1 MITPD
6 PVAPPATMGQR
17 IGRWWWVVLV
27 AVAVTAVGLLTASDG
42 TTTTDLHP
50 RNPGPNGTMAAV
62 EILQRQGIEVITVTT
77 WPDALAV
84 LDSRSTLLLAN
95 PQHLSDAHLR
105 QLAEVDA
112 DVVIA
117 GNPYIA
123 LGPLTDAVTTSP
135 LGTPSPVAARCD
147 DPDAVA
153 AHRISASIGGVSPAR
168 PGVTLCFPT
177 AEDTGVYAVWEQSG
191 HTWRYL
197 AAPALMTNAL
207 LADDGN
213 AALTVR
219 ALGHH
224 ERLVWFLPSRVSAG
238 VAPLPPLFAPL
249 GLLAGGVALTL
260 AVWRGRRLGRVVIE
274 PLPVAVP
281 PAEAI
286 LGRAH
291 LYRRARATAHAGAAL
306 RAGTARRLARH
317 LGLPRSAG
325 PDALVPA
332 VAAAAGW
339 LPDAVAGLLYH
350 RFPSSDAELVALS
363 TALRTLEREVH
374 RNDH

>member
-1 MITPD
+1 MI
-6 PVAPPATMGQR
+6 R
-17 IGRWWWVVLV
+17 Y
-27 AVAVTAVGLLTASDG
+27 S
-42 TTTTDLHP
+42 
-50 RNPGPNGTMAAV
+50 
-62 EILQRQGIEVITVTT
+62 
-77 WPDALAV
+77 
-84 LDSRSTLLLAN
+84 
-95 PQHLSDAHLR
+95 
-105 QLAEVDA
+105 
-112 DVVIA
+112 
-117 GNPYIA
+117 
-123 LGPLTDAVTTSP
+123 
-135 LGTPSPVAARCD
+135 
-147 DPDAVA
+147 
-153 AHRISASIGGVSPAR
+153 RISASIGGVSPAR